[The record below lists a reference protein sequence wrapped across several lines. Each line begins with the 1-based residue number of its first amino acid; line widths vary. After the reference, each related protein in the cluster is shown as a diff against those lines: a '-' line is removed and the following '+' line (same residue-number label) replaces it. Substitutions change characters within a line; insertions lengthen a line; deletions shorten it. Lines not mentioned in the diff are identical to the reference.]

1 MAGYAVSVHFSD
13 IHIVDLDTRKTSWS
27 RVHESMRVVY
37 LKLDREPPDPR
48 WVRLFQEERES
59 RINPRRCGLWVEN
72 DYICFDCMLD
82 EVEYIHLPD
91 IQKSIDFANLRYREL
106 LNAEAKRFQ
115 QAASDIAQEAVDLAL
130 LRQRVRDR
138 VGATAADTSTTAAP
152 ADRTRPL
159 TPAPSAPVIEQ
170 RAPDLPAPDEH
181 DAMLAKAVVTPPEIE
196 SAADAATGDDLDAEL
211 LRRQTRLRA
220 DFRAA
225 RNPNDKENS
234 DGAT

>member
-1 MAGYAVSVHFSD
+1 MSVVFSD
-13 IHIVDLDTRKTSWS
+13 IRIVDLDTRKTSWS

-106 LNAEAKRFQ
+106 VTAEARRFQ
-115 QAASDIAQEAVDLAL
+115 QAAVDVAQEAVDLAL

-138 VGATAADTSTTAAP
+138 VGATAAVGTATPGAAP
-152 ADRTRPL
+152 ASAAPQSKPVAAPL
-159 TPAPSAPVIEQ
+159 IEQ

-181 DAMLAKAVVTPPEIE
+181 DAMLAADVVTPAAIE
-196 SAADAATGDDLDAEL
+196 SSTDEAAVDEVDTEL

-225 RNPNDKENS
+225 RNPIDKENS